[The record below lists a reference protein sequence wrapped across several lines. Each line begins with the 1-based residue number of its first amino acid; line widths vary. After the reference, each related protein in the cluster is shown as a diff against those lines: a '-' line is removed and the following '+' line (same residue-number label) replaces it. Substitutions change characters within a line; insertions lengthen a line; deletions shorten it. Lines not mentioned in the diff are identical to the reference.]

1 VNTQP
6 FPEPPPLDDV
16 EAVLAWAKAGND
28 RAEKVLNENR
38 AYLDRSSEQRPP
50 SPAKEQQ

>member
-28 RAEKVLNENR
+28 RAEKVLDEAR
-38 AYLDRSSEQRPP
+38 EYLERTSEQ
-50 SPAKEQQ
+50 